1 MAGKAKQVLLV
12 EDDFGHAELIRRAF
26 NSRIFQTEVKRV
38 RSLRE
43 AQTAVAE
50 SVPDLAIVDLLLPDG
65 KGIEFLTMAGPD
77 APYPVI
83 IMTSHGDE
91 QIAVEAI
98 KAGALDYVVKSEVT
112 LLQMPHI
119 ANRALREWSHIQERK
134 EAEDLLRDSEE
145 RFRQVISSISDHI
158 YQMEITPDK
167 QLIYRYVSPNC
178 ITLTGY
184 TPQAIMADANLWPTL
199 VHPQDVNRI
208 NAQRR
213 LLAMGQSSEVE
224 YRLVKA
230 AGDIIW
236 VRDSASVK
244 QEGDA
249 VLVYGVISNVT
260 ERKYIEDEL
269 RQYQDHL
276 EDLVAKRTQE
286 LAEAK
291 EAAESSNR
299 AKSAFLANMSHE
311 LRTPLNAIL
320 GFSQLMERDPDI
332 SASQREY
339 LDIISKSGVH
349 LLGLINDVLELS
361 KIEAGRTTLIPTTFD
376 LHEVLQ
382 NLTEMFR
389 LTAVKKGLFLETDIA
404 PDLPR
409 YIMTDEQKLRQVITN
424 LLSNAIKF
432 TEVGGVTVEARLAHY
447 EDTTV
452 TLSFAVSD
460 TGSGIMQDDISSL
473 FEPFVQ
479 AVHAP
484 STHDGTGLGLPISRQ
499 FAQLMG
505 GDVYVENQPGQG
517 ATFRVDI
524 QAELTEP
531 TAVILEDAARKVT
544 GIQAEQPDFRVLI
557 VEDNEYSRL
566 LLHQLLESVGFQV
579 AEAENGRE
587 AVELFEAFH
596 PHLIWM
602 DMRMPVMNGYEA
614 TRRIRQKPHGD
625 EAYILA
631 LTASAFEEQ
640 RAKVITAG
648 CDDFVR
654 KPFRESEI
662 FDKMAEYLG
671 VQYLYDNQPVMAK
684 PESARPEDII
694 TPAVLANI
702 PAAWRREMND
712 AATRARADKITQLLL
727 DIEAE
732 HPVVAQTFARLVD
745 EFQFDKIML
754 LTAVETPS
762 RGEPEE

>member
-1 MAGKAKQVLLV
+1 MKQLLLI
-12 EDDFGHAELIRRAF
+12 EDNLGHAELIRRAF
-26 NSRIFQTEVKRV
+26 DSSVFQTEIKRV
-38 RSLRE
+38 RSLQE

-50 SVPDLAIVDLLLPDG
+50 FVPDLAIVDLLLPDG
-65 KGIEFLTMAGPD
+65 KGIEFLAMAGPD
-77 APYPVI
+77 APYPII

-119 ANRALREWSHIQERK
+119 ANRAWREWSHIQERK
-134 EAEDLLRDSEE
+134 QAEKLLRNSEE
-145 RFRQVISSISDHI
+145 RFRQVVSSVSDHI
-158 YQMEITPDK
+158 YQMEFTADK
-167 QLIYRYVSPNC
+167 QLLYRYVSPNC
-178 ITLTGY
+178 IALTGY
-184 TPQAIMADANLWPTL
+184 MPQAIIDDANLWSTL
-199 VHPQDVNRI
+199 VHPEDVNRI

-213 LLAMGQSSEVE
+213 LLALGQSSEVE

-230 AGDIIW
+230 TGDIIW
-236 VRDSASVK
+236 VRDSARVK
-244 QEGDA
+244 QEGDSI
-249 VLVYGVISNVT
+249 LVYGVISNVT
-260 ERKYIEDEL
+260 ERKNIEAEL

-276 EDLVAKRTQE
+276 EELVAKRTEE

-291 EAAESSNR
+291 ESAESANR

-320 GFSQLMERDPDI
+320 GFSQLMERDPNI

-361 KIEAGRTTLIPTTFD
+361 KIEAGRTTLIATTFD
-376 LHEVLQ
+376 LHEVLK

-389 LTAVKKGLFLETDIA
+389 LTAVKKGLYLETEIA

-432 TEVGGVTVEARLAHY
+432 TEVGGVAVEAGLVHY
-447 EDTTV
+447 EETHV
-452 TLSFAVSD
+452 TLSFTVSD
-460 TGSGIMQDDISSL
+460 TGPGIVEDDISSL

-479 AVHAP
+479 TAHGVSAQG
-484 STHDGTGLGLPISRQ
+484 STGLGLPISRQ

-505 GDVYVENQPGQG
+505 GDVYFERRPGRG
-517 ATFRVDI
+517 ATFRFVI

-531 TAVILEDAARKVT
+531 TAVILEDAALKVT
-544 GIQAEQPDFRVLI
+544 GIQPEQPDFRVLV

-566 LLHQLLESVGFQV
+566 LLLQLLESVGFQV
-579 AEAENGRE
+579 EEAENGRE
-587 AVELFEAFH
+587 AVELFERFQ

-602 DMRMPVMNGYEA
+602 DMRIPIMNGYEA
-614 TRRIRQKPHGD
+614 TRLIREKPQGK
-625 EAYILA
+625 ETFILA

-640 RAKVITAG
+640 RANIIIAG

-662 FDKMAEYLG
+662 FDKMTEYLG
-671 VQYLYDNQPVMAK
+671 VQYLYDNQPVVKTAPK
-684 PESARPEDII
+684 SSRVEEVI
-694 TPAVLANI
+694 TPAVLATM
-702 PAAWRREMND
+702 PAEWRQELHD
-712 AATRARADKITQLLL
+712 AATRARADKITRLLRE
-727 DIEAE
+727 IEAE
-732 HPVVAQTFARLVD
+732 HPLVAQTFARLVD
-745 EFQFDKIML
+745 EFQFDKIMI
-754 LTAVETPS
+754 LTIAPPPNQGDQEA
-762 RGEPEE
+762 